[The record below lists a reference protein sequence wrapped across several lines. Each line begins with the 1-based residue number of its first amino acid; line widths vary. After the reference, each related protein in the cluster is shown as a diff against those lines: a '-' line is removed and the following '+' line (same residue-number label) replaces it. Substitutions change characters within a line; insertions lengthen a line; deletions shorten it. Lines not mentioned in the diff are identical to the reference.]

1 MRRITG
7 FALICF
13 LLAAGPAVLL
23 AAGPAVAGD
32 FFALLE
38 DVPVMPGLQPVEDA
52 GIEFDAPSGRIVEA
66 YAIGALARG
75 AVLDFY
81 RDTLP
86 QLGWSAGAGD
96 AFQREGEAL
105 SIDFFGPDG
114 ELTVRFT
121 VAPVAPVTPG
131 G

>member
-1 MRRITG
+1 MRRIIG
-7 FALICF
+7 IALVSLLFA
-13 LLAAGPAVLL
+13 AS
-23 AAGPAVAGD
+23 PAVAGE
-32 FFALLE
+32 FFALLV
-38 DVPVMPGLQPVEDA
+38 DVPVMPGLRPVEDA

-66 YAIGALARG
+66 WAIGALARG

-86 QLGWSAGAGD
+86 QLGWNAGAGA

-105 SIDFFGPDG
+105 RIDFFGPDG

-121 VAPVAPVTPG
+121 VSPAAPG
-131 G
+131 R